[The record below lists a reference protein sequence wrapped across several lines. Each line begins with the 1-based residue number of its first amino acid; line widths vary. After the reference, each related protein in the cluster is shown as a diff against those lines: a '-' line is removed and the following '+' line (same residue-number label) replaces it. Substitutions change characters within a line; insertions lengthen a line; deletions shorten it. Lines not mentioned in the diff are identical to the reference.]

1 MFDDEFAY
9 RYVEDGYLVG
19 EDPHRELCLAEGPAD
34 VIVWP
39 GPAEMAWGDQD
50 VACPS

>member
-1 MFDDEFAY
+1 MFDDEFAS

-19 EDPHRELCLAEGPAD
+19 EDPHRERCLAEGPAD

-39 GPAEMAWGDQD
+39 GPAEMAGGDQD
-50 VACPS
+50 AACPS

>member
-1 MFDDEFAY
+1 MFDDEFAS

-19 EDPHRELCLAEGPAD
+19 EDPHRERCLAEGPAD

-39 GPAEMAWGDQD
+39 GSAEMAWGDRD
-50 VACPS
+50 AACPS

>member
-19 EDPHRELCLAEGPAD
+19 EDPHRGRGLAERPAD

-39 GPAEMAWGDQD
+39 EPAENT
-50 VACPS
+50 

>member
-34 VIVWP
+34 VTVWR
-39 GPAEMAWGDQD
+39 GPAEMAWGDRD
-50 VACPS
+50 AACPS

>member
-1 MFDDEFAY
+1 MFDDEFDY

-39 GPAEMAWGDQD
+39 GPAEMAWGDRD
-50 VACPS
+50 AACPS